1 MSYRFLCLRIRP
13 RREKGERHRT
23 RKLAQELGRLLAVKT
38 REMLKLSSNVSKRR
52 MLAEGYTVPQFE
64 DQYRRALQAIVP
76 GDAKRILLVDD
87 VMTRGSTVAQA
98 LDAIREQRPDLAVVV
113 ATVGQMIVK
122 EAVVDDQGFKARLRS

>member
-1 MSYRFLCLRIRP
+1 M
-13 RREKGERHRT
+13 
-23 RKLAQELGRLLAVKT
+23 AVKT